1 MSGLFG
7 HNSGDKKFI
16 INISDLY
23 DEKERKQK
31 ELEFYQGELEKMM
44 LRLGMLQHEI
54 GVTETIINMIE
65 GEYLVDLKDAIE
77 KRKIIKGIKWTH
89 YI

>member
-1 MSGLFG
+1 MSDLFG
-7 HNSGDKKFI
+7 HNSGNKKFI
-16 INISDLY
+16 NNISDLY

-31 ELEFYQGELEKMM
+31 ELEFYTQELDKLM

-65 GEYLVDLKDAIE
+65 GEYLVDLKQAIE
-77 KRKIIKGIKWTH
+77 QRKRIKGIK
-89 YI
+89 

>member
-1 MSGLFG
+1 MADLFG

-31 ELEFYQGELEKMM
+31 ELQFYTEELDKLM
-44 LRLGMLQHEI
+44 L
-54 GVTETIINMIE
+54 
-65 GEYLVDLKDAIE
+65 
-77 KRKIIKGIKWTH
+77 
-89 YI
+89 

>member
-31 ELEFYQGELEKMM
+31 ELQFYTEELDKLM

-65 GEYLVDLKDAIE
+65 GEYLVDLKEAIK
-77 KRKIIKGIKWTH
+77 KRQIIKGIK
-89 YI
+89 

>member
-1 MSGLFG
+1 MADLFG

-31 ELEFYQGELEKMM
+31 SYSSTQKNL
-44 LRLGMLQHEI
+44 
-54 GVTETIINMIE
+54 IN
-65 GEYLVDLKDAIE
+65 
-77 KRKIIKGIKWTH
+77 
-89 YI
+89 

>member
-54 GVTETIINMIE
+54 GLTETIINMIE

-77 KRKIIKGIKWTH
+77 KRKIIKGIK
-89 YI
+89 

>member
-1 MSGLFG
+1 MSLFG
-7 HNSGDKKFI
+7 HNSGNKKFI
-16 INISDLY
+16 ININDLY

-31 ELEFYQGELEKMM
+31 ELEFYQGELDKLM

-65 GEYLVDLKDAIE
+65 GEYLVDLKEAIE
-77 KRKIIKGIKWTH
+77 KRKIIKGIK
-89 YI
+89 

>member
-1 MSGLFG
+1 MSDLFG
-7 HNSGDKKFI
+7 HNSGNKKFI

-31 ELEFYQGELEKMM
+31 ELEFYTKELDKLM
-44 LRLGMLQHEI
+44 LRLGILQHEI

-65 GEYLVDLKDAIE
+65 GEYLVDLKQAIE
-77 KRKIIKGIKWTH
+77 QRKRIKGIK
-89 YI
+89 

>member
-1 MSGLFG
+1 MSDLFG

-31 ELEFYQGELEKMM
+31 ELEFYTEELNKLM

-65 GEYLVDLKDAIE
+65 GEYLVDLKQAIE
-77 KRKIIKGIKWTH
+77 QRKIIKGIK
-89 YI
+89 

>member
-1 MSGLFG
+1 MSDLFG
-7 HNSGDKKFI
+7 HNSGNKKFI

-31 ELEFYQGELEKMM
+31 ELEFYTQELDKLM
-44 LRLGMLQHEI
+44 LRLGILQHEI

-65 GEYLVDLKDAIE
+65 GEYLVDLKQAIE
-77 KRKIIKGIKWTH
+77 QRKRIKGIK
-89 YI
+89 

>member
-1 MSGLFG
+1 MSDLFG

-31 ELEFYQGELEKMM
+31 ELEFYQSELEKLM

-77 KRKIIKGIKWTH
+77 KRKIIKGIK
-89 YI
+89 

>member
-77 KRKIIKGIKWTH
+77 KRKIIKGIK
-89 YI
+89 

>member
-1 MSGLFG
+1 MSDLFG

-65 GEYLVDLKDAIE
+65 GEYLVDLKEAIK
-77 KRKIIKGIKWTH
+77 KRQIIKGIK
-89 YI
+89 

>member
-1 MSGLFG
+1 MSDLFG
-7 HNSGDKKFI
+7 HNSGNKKFI

-31 ELEFYQGELEKMM
+31 ELEFYTQELDKLM

-65 GEYLVDLKDAIE
+65 GEYLVDLKQAIE
-77 KRKIIKGIKWTH
+77 QRKRIKGIK
-89 YI
+89 

>member
-65 GEYLVDLKDAIE
+65 GEYLVDLKEAIK
-77 KRKIIKGIKWTH
+77 KRQIIKGIK
-89 YI
+89 

>member
-7 HNSGDKKFI
+7 HNNGDNKFI

-23 DEKERKQK
+23 DEKDRKEK
-31 ELEFYQGELEKMM
+31 ELQFYTKELDKLM

-65 GEYLVDLKDAIE
+65 GEYLVDLKEAI
-77 KRKIIKGIKWTH
+77 KARKIIKGIK
-89 YI
+89 

>member
-1 MSGLFG
+1 MSDLFG

-31 ELEFYQGELEKMM
+31 ELEFYTEELNKLM

-65 GEYLVDLKDAIE
+65 GEYLVDLKQAIE
-77 KRKIIKGIKWTH
+77 QRKRIKGIK
-89 YI
+89 

>member
-1 MSGLFG
+1 MSDLFG

-31 ELEFYQGELEKMM
+31 ELEFYQLELEKLM

-65 GEYLVDLKDAIE
+65 GEYLVDLKQAIE
-77 KRKIIKGIKWTH
+77 QRKRIKGIK
-89 YI
+89 

>member
-1 MSGLFG
+1 MSDLFG

-31 ELEFYQGELEKMM
+31 ELEFYQEELDKLM

-65 GEYLVDLKDAIE
+65 GEYLVDLKEAIK
-77 KRKIIKGIKWTH
+77 KRQIIKGIK
-89 YI
+89 

>member
-1 MSGLFG
+1 MSDLFG

-31 ELEFYQGELEKMM
+31 ELEFYQLELEKLM

-65 GEYLVDLKDAIE
+65 GEYLVDLKEAIK
-77 KRKIIKGIKWTH
+77 KRQIIKGIK
-89 YI
+89 

>member
-31 ELEFYQGELEKMM
+31 ELEFYQLELEKLM

-77 KRKIIKGIKWTH
+77 KRKIIKGIK
-89 YI
+89 

>member
-1 MSGLFG
+1 MSLFG
-7 HNSGDKKFI
+7 HNSGNKKFI
-16 INISDLY
+16 ININDLY

-31 ELEFYQGELEKMM
+31 ELAFYQGELDKLM

-65 GEYLVDLKDAIE
+65 GEYLVDLKEAIE
-77 KRKIIKGIKWTH
+77 KRKIIKGIK
-89 YI
+89 

>member
-1 MSGLFG
+1 MSDLFG
-7 HNSGDKKFI
+7 HNSGYKKFI

-31 ELEFYQGELEKMM
+31 ELEFYQLELEKLM

-65 GEYLVDLKDAIE
+65 GEYLVDLKEAIK
-77 KRKIIKGIKWTH
+77 KRQIIKGIK
-89 YI
+89 

>member
-7 HNSGDKKFI
+7 NNSGDKKFI

-65 GEYLVDLKDAIE
+65 GDYLVDLKDAIE
-77 KRKIIKGIKWTH
+77 KRKIIKGIK
-89 YI
+89 

>member
-1 MSGLFG
+1 MSDLFG

-31 ELEFYQGELEKMM
+31 ELEFYTEELDKLM

-65 GEYLVDLKDAIE
+65 GEYLVDLKQAIE
-77 KRKIIKGIKWTH
+77 QRKRIKGIKWTH

>member
-1 MSGLFG
+1 MSLFG
-7 HNSGDKKFI
+7 HNGGNKKFI
-16 INISDLY
+16 ININDLY

-31 ELEFYQGELEKMM
+31 ELEFYQGELDKLM

-65 GEYLVDLKDAIE
+65 GEYLVDLKEAIE
-77 KRKIIKGIKWTH
+77 KRKIIKGIK
-89 YI
+89 

>member
-1 MSGLFG
+1 MSDLFG

-31 ELEFYQGELEKMM
+31 ELEFYTQELDKLM
-44 LRLGMLQHEI
+44 LRLGILQHEI

-65 GEYLVDLKDAIE
+65 GEYLVDLKQAIE
-77 KRKIIKGIKWTH
+77 QRKRIKGIK
-89 YI
+89 

>member
-1 MSGLFG
+1 MSDLFG

-23 DEKERKQK
+23 NEKERKQK
-31 ELEFYQGELEKMM
+31 ELEFYTEELNKLM

-65 GEYLVDLKDAIE
+65 GEYLVDLKQAIE
-77 KRKIIKGIKWTH
+77 QRKRIKGIK
-89 YI
+89 

>member
-1 MSGLFG
+1 MSDLFG

-31 ELEFYQGELEKMM
+31 ELEFYQSELEKLM

-65 GEYLVDLKDAIE
+65 GEYLVDLKEAIK
-77 KRKIIKGIKWTH
+77 KRQIIKGIK
-89 YI
+89 

>member
-31 ELEFYQGELEKMM
+31 ELEFYQSELEKLM

-65 GEYLVDLKDAIE
+65 GEYLVDLKEAIK
-77 KRKIIKGIKWTH
+77 KRQIIKGIK
-89 YI
+89 

>member
-1 MSGLFG
+1 MSDLFG
-7 HNSGDKKFI
+7 HNSGNKKFI

-31 ELEFYQGELEKMM
+31 ELEFYTEELNKLM

-65 GEYLVDLKDAIE
+65 GEYLVDLKQAIE
-77 KRKIIKGIKWTH
+77 QRKRIKGIK
-89 YI
+89 

>member
-1 MSGLFG
+1 MSDLFG

-31 ELEFYQGELEKMM
+31 ELEFYTKELDKLM

-65 GEYLVDLKDAIE
+65 GEYLVDLKQAIE
-77 KRKIIKGIKWTH
+77 QRKIIKGIK
-89 YI
+89 

>member
-1 MSGLFG
+1 MSDLFG

-23 DEKERKQK
+23 DEEERKQK
-31 ELEFYQGELEKMM
+31 ELEFYQLELEKLM

-65 GEYLVDLKDAIE
+65 GEYLVDLKEAIK
-77 KRKIIKGIKWTH
+77 KRQIIKGIK
-89 YI
+89 

>member
-1 MSGLFG
+1 MSDLFG

-31 ELEFYQGELEKMM
+31 ELEFYTKELDKLM

-65 GEYLVDLKDAIE
+65 GEYLVDLKQAIE
-77 KRKIIKGIKWTH
+77 QRKRIKGIK
-89 YI
+89 

>member
-1 MSGLFG
+1 MADLFG

-31 ELEFYQGELEKMM
+31 ELDFYQLELEKLM

-65 GEYLVDLKDAIE
+65 GEYLVDLKEAIK
-77 KRKIIKGIKWTH
+77 KRQIIKGIK
-89 YI
+89 

>member
-1 MSGLFG
+1 MSNLFG
-7 HNSGDKKFI
+7 HNSGNKKFI

-31 ELEFYQGELEKMM
+31 ELEFYTQELDKLM

-65 GEYLVDLKDAIE
+65 GEYLVDLKQAIE
-77 KRKIIKGIKWTH
+77 QRKRIKGIK
-89 YI
+89 